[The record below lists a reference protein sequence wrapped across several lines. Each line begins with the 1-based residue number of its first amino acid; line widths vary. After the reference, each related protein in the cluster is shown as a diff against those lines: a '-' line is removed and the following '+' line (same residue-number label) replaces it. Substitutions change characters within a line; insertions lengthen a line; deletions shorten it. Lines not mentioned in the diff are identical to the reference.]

1 MFGLFKSNP
10 TKSLEKQISRKR
22 AESVGVQRSGDLR
35 AYAKMIA
42 EIEGMEDQLIAM
54 RNGDTDDS

>member
-1 MFGLFKSNP
+1 MFGLFKTNP

-22 AESVGVQRSGDLR
+22 AEAVGVQRSGDLR

-42 EIEGMEDQLIAM
+42 EIEGLEDQLIAIK
-54 RNGDTDDS
+54 NGGTDGS

>member
-22 AESVGVQRSGDLR
+22 AEAVGVQRSGDLR
-35 AYAKMIA
+35 TYAKMIA
-42 EIEGMEDQLIAM
+42 EIEGMEDQLIAI
-54 RNGDTDDS
+54 RNESAGA